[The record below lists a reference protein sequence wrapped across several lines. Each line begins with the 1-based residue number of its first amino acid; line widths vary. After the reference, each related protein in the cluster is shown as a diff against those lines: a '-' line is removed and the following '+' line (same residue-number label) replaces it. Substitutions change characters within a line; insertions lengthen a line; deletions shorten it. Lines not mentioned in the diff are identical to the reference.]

1 MPLIVNVQQGQED
14 FLMKLLENL
23 AFVQSVERISNNDN
37 ESDVLSDEEKRL
49 LDERWAKYKKE
60 GVSGIT
66 WNEMKEQIKKKHGI

>member
-37 ESDVLSDEEKRL
+37 ESDLLSDEEKSL
-49 LDERWAKYKKE
+49 LDERWAKYEKE
-60 GVSGIT
+60 GVDGMSLD
-66 WNEMKEQIKKKHGI
+66 ELLVKIKAKHGI

>member
-37 ESDVLSDEEKRL
+37 ESDLLSDEEKSL
-49 LDERWAKYKKE
+49 LDERWAKYEKE